1 MSAQKTANYTK
12 MTAESDMTVLMRIPF
27 PTRSH
32 LVEYFMCDCPALCEL
47 MGCVC
52 VCQSGT
58 FIQKERMA
66 EGEGYQ
72 RMAGSEV
79 RLIHVP
85 DHL

>member
-58 FIQKERMA
+58 FIQRENGRGGGLSADGRKR
-66 EGEGYQ
+66 
-72 RMAGSEV
+72 SEA
-79 RLIHVP
+79 HTCA
-85 DHL
+85 